1 MKKTAIIVGILLMCA
16 SASFADEVDQDLP
29 NQTAEQLKANTREM
43 IRLGISTDE
52 AVKMTRA
59 MVENRF
65 QVENAVQAQEVVMN
79 AKKQGLP
86 AGPVM
91 NKAHE
96 GIAKNVQA
104 GSIVAAM
111 EKTRERYA
119 YAYEKAK
126 TLGIDTREVAP
137 TGDVIAESMAAGL
150 TRRDAD
156 VICDRLQTRDR
167 LRTTDTDQT
176 PAQDRQRDREQ
187 IHKVA
192 QESFMTVREMNRLG
206 VPSDVASDTVC
217 QALENGYQARDME
230 QLRNTFMNRARQGD
244 PAQLAKT
251 YAHAIRNGAGAQD
264 LDSPGRLGKGW
275 SDEASGSGMSGGPG
289 QGTGSGAGS
298 GGPGSGGSDSGE
310 GAGGPGSGGSDSGE
324 GAGGPGSGGSDSGAG
339 TGGSSDSGPGSSG
352 SGAGGDHGD
361 GGGSG
366 SGGKK

>member
-1 MKKTAIIVGILLMCA
+1 MKKTAIIVGILLLCA
-16 SASFADEVDQDLP
+16 SASFADEVDQGLP

-65 QVENAVQAQEVVMN
+65 QVENAVQAQEIVMN

-126 TLGIDTREVAP
+126 TLGIDTREVAA
-137 TGDVIAESMAAGL
+137 TGDVIAQSMAAGL

-167 LRTTDTDQT
+167 LRTTDTEQT

-206 VPSDVASDTVC
+206 VPSDVAADTVC

-244 PAQLAKT
+244 PAQLAKN
-251 YAHAIRNGAGAQD
+251 YAYAIRNGAGAQD

-275 SDEASGSGMSGGPG
+275 SDEASRPGMSGGPG
-289 QGTGSGAGS
+289 QGAGSGAGS
-298 GGPGSGGSDSGE
+298 GGPGSGGSDSGA
-310 GAGGPGSGGSDSGE
+310 GAGGPGSGGSDSG
-324 GAGGPGSGGSDSGAG
+324 SG
-339 TGGSSDSGPGSSG
+339 TGGSSDSGSGSSG

-366 SGGKK
+366 GSGSGSGGKK